1 MGRTPEQLGA
11 WLRERRTRLGL
22 SQPRLA
28 ELAGVSV
35 RAIREIEHGRARS
48 SHSPTVLRLLAALG
62 SDGEPGPLDSP
73 PFQLGILGPLT
84 LMVTGRHTPP
94 GAAKQS
100 TLLAL
105 LGLHPGAPVSLDEIV
120 DILWDDRPPASSLNM
135 VHTYVARLRRLL
147 AAAVRPGDSA
157 GGPLLRTRT
166 GYALDLDEHRSDA
179 ARFAVLAVLPEG
191 TDEAYAQ
198 AEAAL
203 RLWRGAVLQDMPSRL
218 REHPSAVTLT
228 RLRLSVLQA
237 YADSALAAGTTD
249 NAVGELRRAADL
261 EPLHEGVH
269 ARLMLALAASG
280 EQAAALGLYT
290 ALRDRLDDQLG
301 VRPGPELTDAHLRV
315 LRMDLPHTATT
326 RALAAPAP
334 APVPALLPYDAAYFT
349 GRTDQLARLD
359 ALLDGAGPEPGR
371 GGGVLCALTGVAG
384 AGKTALA
391 VHWAHR
397 VRDRFPD
404 GQLFVDLRGHAQGAP
419 LRPVE
424 ALARF
429 LLALGVAPER
439 VPGSPEAAADLYRT
453 LAAGRRMLVVLDNAA
468 DPDQIRP
475 LLPGGPGCLVLVT
488 SRDRLAGLAARDGA
502 RRIALDVLSAEES
515 RLLLVRTLGRARVDA
530 DPRAAADLAR
540 ACGHLPLA
548 LRITAAN
555 LDHTPVRTL
564 REQADELG
572 EGDRLTALSVTGDRS
587 TAVRAAFDHSYY
599 ALDAPVRWMFRVLAL
614 LPGPET
620 GLRAAAVVAGTTP
633 EEAAALL
640 DRLTAAHLLRE
651 HRPGRY
657 RCHDLVALYAAERL
671 RATESEPDRRA
682 ARRRLYDWLV
692 AVVDRCAQLLYPG
705 QQRLLPRGEG
715 GGPDAAVASAEIP
728 DARAAIRWLDTE
740 LANVAAAVR
749 QAAVENHPAAWLL
762 PDALR
767 GYTWTRKLAVDWT
780 ALGEAALSAARAAG
794 QPLAQG
800 TAHNILGI
808 AYIQQ
813 GRPEAAIAHFEQ
825 MLALAE
831 AVGAPAVAATAH
843 TNLSMVTRISGRLRR
858 SAEHLERAMEIDR
871 RNGLPDGHPVVLA
884 GLSHVLRDL
893 GRLSESLDHMV
904 RADTLARSRDSRH
917 NQIHRQAALGQLL
930 NLLGDRHRAAAHL
943 DAALSMARESAD
955 VGSEAHVLR
964 LRASAHRDTGDLA
977 RALELATAATELS
990 DQDVDDY
997 FRAAARVTL
1006 GSVLLALGR
1015 NGEAAHVYRE
1025 ALKQARDRG
1034 AYDLE
1039 ARALLGL
1046 ASVPDPADRQQAE
1059 RALALARRTEYVLVE
1074 GEALLVLARAALQR
1088 GEPAV
1093 AAAHAHEALALHR
1106 TAGHRKGEAQALDL
1120 LERAVDATREGAG
1133 GTDAEPAPTPPPAPP
1148 PPPAPAAVPPATAGT
1163 GGAATPCTP

>member
-1 MGRTPEQLGA
+1 MPEQLGA

-35 RAIREIEHGRARS
+35 RSIREIEHGRAGS
-48 SHSPTVLRLLAALG
+48 SYSPSVRRLLAALG
-62 SDGEPGPLDSP
+62 PDGGPGDRDAPPLR
-73 PFQLGILGPLT
+73 LGVLGPLT
-84 LMVTGRHTPP
+84 LHVADRPTPP

-100 TLLAL
+100 SLLAL

-120 DILWDDRPPASSLNM
+120 EVLWDGRPPASSVNM

-147 AAAVRPGDSA
+147 APAARPGDTA
-157 GGPLLRTRT
+157 GGVLRRTRS
-166 GYALDLDEHRSDA
+166 GYLLDLDEHRSDA
-179 ARFAVLAVLPEG
+179 AEFTTLATPPEG
-191 TDEAYAQ
+191 TGTGKGTDEVYTR
-198 AEAAL
+198 AESAL
-203 RLWRGAVLQDMPSRL
+203 RLWRGAILQDMPSRL
-218 REHPSAVTLT
+218 REHPSAVTLA
-228 RLRLSVLQA
+228 RLRLSVLRT
-237 YADSALAAGTTD
+237 YADRALAAGTTD
-249 NAVGELRRAADL
+249 NAVRELRRAADL

-301 VRPGPELTDAHLRV
+301 VRPGPELTDAQLRV
-315 LRMDLPHTATT
+315 LRMDLPRASTATT
-326 RALAAPAP
+326 RAPMSPAPAAPAPAP

-349 GRTDQLARLD
+349 GRTDHLARLD
-359 ALLDGAGPEPGR
+359 ALLDEVGPGPGR
-371 GGGVLCALTGVAG
+371 GSVIGALTGVAG

-439 VPGSPEAAADLYRT
+439 VPGAPEAAADLYRT

-468 DPDQIRP
+468 DPEQIRP

-555 LDHTPVRTL
+555 LGDSPVRTL
-564 REQADELG
+564 REQADELS

-599 ALDAPVRWMFRVLAL
+599 ALDAPVRRMFRVLAL

-633 EEAAALL
+633 GEAAALL
-640 DRLTAAHLLRE
+640 RRLTAAHLLRE

-671 RATESEPDRRA
+671 RDTEPESDRRA

-692 AVVDRCAQLLYPG
+692 AVVDHCAQLLAPG

-715 GGPDAAVASAEIP
+715 GGADAAAASAEIP
-728 DARAAIRWLDTE
+728 DAPAAIRWLDTE
-740 LANVAAAVR
+740 LANIAAVVHQAAA
-749 QAAVENHPAAWLL
+749 ENHPASWLL
-762 PDALR
+762 ADALR
-767 GYTWTRKLAVDWT
+767 GHSWTRKLAVDWT
-780 ALGEAALSAARAAG
+780 ALAEAALSAALSAE

-800 TAHNILGI
+800 AVHNLLGNTQ
-808 AYIQQ
+808 IQQ
-813 GRPEAAIAHFEQ
+813 GHPERAIVHFERL
-825 MLALAE
+825 LALAE
-831 AVGAPAVAATAH
+831 AAGSLEGAATAH
-843 TNLSMVTRISGRLRR
+843 TNLGMATRLSGRPRR
-858 SAEHLERAMEIDR
+858 SAEHLEQAMEVDR
-871 RNGLPDGHPVVLA
+871 RGGLPDGHPVVLGQLA
-884 GLSHVLRDL
+884 NVLADM
-893 GRLSESLDHMV
+893 GRLAESLDCLL
-904 RADTLARSRDSRH
+904 RAERLAPDLDSRH
-917 NQIHRQAALGQLL
+917 NRIHREADLARTRQ
-930 NLLGDRHRAAAHL
+930 LLGDHRRAAHHL
-943 DAALSMARESAD
+943 ETALSMSQDDGD
-955 VGSEAHVLR
+955 VGSEAYVLR
-964 LRASAHRDTGDLA
+964 LKASVHRDLGDLTA
-977 RALELATAATELS
+977 AHELAVTATELS
-990 DQDVDDY
+990 DQNGHDY
-997 FRAAARVTL
+997 YRAGARITL
-1006 GSVLLALGR
+1006 GGILLASGR
-1015 NGEAAHVYRE
+1015 RGEAAQVYRE
-1025 ALKQARDRG
+1025 ALKQAREHG

-1046 ASVPDPADRQQAE
+1046 ASLPDPPDRELAG
-1059 RALALARRTEYVLVE
+1059 RALALARRAEYVLVE
-1074 GEALLVLARAALQR
+1074 GEALLVLARAALGH

-1106 TAGHRKGEAQALDL
+1106 TTGHRKGEAQALDL
-1120 LERAVDATREGAG
+1120 LGRAVEDTG
-1133 GTDAEPAPTPPPAPP
+1133 GE
-1148 PPPAPAAVPPATAGT
+1148 T
-1163 GGAATPCTP
+1163 GGAETAAHHREEARRILRTLRIPAPLH